1 MLSSLGLDRVPY
13 LVGAVQAAWRVG
25 LVLVLA
31 WLAWAVCSR
40 LISIARTRLTARATD
55 ADNAKQITTMTH
67 VFRYIAGVVISIVAV
82 MLVLG
87 ELGISVLP
95 ILATAG
101 VAGIAIG
108 FGAQSLIKDYFNG
121 FFLLL
126 EDQIR
131 QGDVVEIAGKEG
143 TVEEI
148 TLRHVR
154 LRDFDGNVYFVP
166 NSEIKLVV
174 NRTRGHALAVIDAV
188 VKSSQK
194 VDEAFALM
202 RGVGAALRSDPAFRA
217 SILDDAEI
225 SGIERWEPWGLVLRC
240 RMRVA
245 PHAQWSVRAEFL
257 RRLKSEFE
265 ARGIQSP

>member
-1 MLSSLGLDRVPY
+1 MEQLLSLFDLGDAEL
-13 LVGAVQAAWRVG
+13 AATTAAR
-25 LVLVLA
+25 VLVILLIA
-31 WLAWAVCSR
+31 WLLQRIATRIIAAFDGYMGNRFADLGRVQTVEQALRSVATAV
-40 LISIARTRLTARATD
+40 IA
-55 ADNAKQITTMTH
+55 
-67 VFRYIAGVVISIVAV
+67 IVAGT
-82 MLVLG
+82 LVLG

-217 SILDDAEI
+217 SILDDVEI

>member
-1 MLSSLGLDRVPY
+1 VEQLLSVFDLGEAEIAVIKAARVIVI
-13 LVGAVQAAWRVG
+13 LLIAWLLQRIATRIIAAFHGYMGNRFADLGRVRTVEHAMRNVATVLIIIVAG
-25 LVLVLA
+25 TLVL
-31 WLAWAVCSR
+31 S
-40 LISIARTRLTARATD
+40 
-55 ADNAKQITTMTH
+55 
-67 VFRYIAGVVISIVAV
+67 
-82 MLVLG
+82 

-131 QGDVVEIAGKEG
+131 HGDVVEIAGKNG
-143 TVEEI
+143 SVEEI

-154 LRDFDGNVYFVP
+154 LRDFDGNVYFIP
-166 NSEIKLVV
+166 NSEIKLLV
-174 NRTRGHALAVIDAV
+174 NRTRGHAAAVIDAV

-202 RGVGAALRSDPAFRA
+202 REVGAGLRRDPAFQA
-217 SILDDAEI
+217 SILDDPVIA
-225 SGIERWEPWGLVLRC
+225 GIERWEPWGLVLRC

-257 RRLKSEFE
+257 RRLKTEFE

>member
-1 MLSSLGLDRVPY
+1 MAQLLSVFDLGEAELAVIKAARVIVI
-13 LVGAVQAAWRVG
+13 L
-25 LVLVLA
+25 LIA
-31 WLAWAVCSR
+31 WLLQR
-40 LISIARTRLTARATD
+40 IATRIIAAFHGYMGNRFADLGRVQTVERA
-55 ADNAKQITTMTH
+55 MRH
-67 VFRYIAGVVISIVAV
+67 VATVVIALVAGT
-82 MLVLG
+82 LVLG
-87 ELGISVLP
+87 ELGISVVP

-131 QGDVVEIAGKEG
+131 QGDVVEIAGKG
-143 TVEEI
+143 GSVEEI

-174 NRTRGHALAVIDAV
+174 NRTRGHAAAVVDAV

-194 VDEAFALM
+194 VDEAFAVM
-202 RGVGAALRSDPAFRA
+202 REVGAALRRDPAFQT
-217 SILDDAEI
+217 SLLDDVEI
-225 SGIERWEPWGLVLRC
+225 AGIERWEPWGLVLRC

-245 PHAQWSVRAEFL
+245 PHAQWKVRAEFL
-257 RRLKSEFE
+257 RRLKAEFE
-265 ARGIQSP
+265 KRGIVSP

>member
-1 MLSSLGLDRVPY
+1 VAQLLSLFDLGEAEIAAIKAARVIVI
-13 LVGAVQAAWRVG
+13 L
-25 LVLVLA
+25 LLA
-31 WLAWAVCSR
+31 WLLQR
-40 LISIARTRLTARATD
+40 IATRFIRMFHGYMAQRQRDDSGRIGTVEQVLRNVAT
-55 ADNAKQITTMTH
+55 
-67 VFRYIAGVVISIVAV
+67 VVIAIVAGT
-82 MLVLG
+82 LVLG

-121 FFLLL
+121 FFLLV

-131 QGDVVEIAGKEG
+131 HGDVVEVAGRGG
-143 TVEEI
+143 TVEEV

-154 LRDFDGNVYFVP
+154 LRDFDGVLYFIP

-194 VDEAFALM
+194 VDAAFAAM
-202 RGVGAALRSDPAFRA
+202 RDVGSALRRDA
-217 SILDDAEI
+217 SFQTDILGEAEVA
-225 SGIERWEPWGLVLRC
+225 GIERWEPWGLVLRC
-240 RMRVA
+240 RMRVV
-245 PHAQWSVRAEFL
+245 PHAQWRVRAEFL
-257 RRLKSEFE
+257 RRLKLEFE
-265 ARGIQSP
+265 TRGIASP

>member
-1 MLSSLGLDRVPY
+1 MEQLLSLFDLGEAGVAATTAARVIVI
-13 LVGAVQAAWRVG
+13 L
-25 LVLVLA
+25 LIA
-31 WLAWAVCSR
+31 WLLQRIATRIIAAFNRYMGNRFADLGRVYTVEQALRNVATAV
-40 LISIARTRLTARATD
+40 IA
-55 ADNAKQITTMTH
+55 
-67 VFRYIAGVVISIVAV
+67 IVAGT
-82 MLVLG
+82 LVLG

-131 QGDVVEIAGKEG
+131 QGDVVEIAGRAG

-154 LRDFDGNVYFVP
+154 LRDFDGVVSFVP

-194 VDEAFALM
+194 VEEAFGVM
-202 RGVGAALRSDPAFRA
+202 REVGAALRHEAAFQA
-217 SILDDAEI
+217 SILDDVEI

-240 RMRVA
+240 RVRVA